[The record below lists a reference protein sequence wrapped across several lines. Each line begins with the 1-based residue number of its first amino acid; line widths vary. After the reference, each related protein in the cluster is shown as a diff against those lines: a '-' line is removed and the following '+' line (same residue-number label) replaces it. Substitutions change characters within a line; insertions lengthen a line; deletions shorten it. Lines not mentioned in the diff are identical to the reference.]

1 MIKLM
6 ALLLTLILTAC
17 AQTSML
23 DVKQAPPP
31 AVAPAPEPVHFT
43 VETRERTD
51 SALAEDGTLLAEYR
65 FTLPVLSVCREDGT
79 EVTAAENAAEQKA
92 LEAAAAFNEKFD
104 KWAAAEEFG
113 EVVEGAAEYLDMCRE
128 WEMDWGGPYT
138 LGLDCTVYQ
147 TEQLVSVAGT
157 YYSYTGGAHSNTYLL
172 GWNFD
177 LDTGE
182 FFNAK
187 ALSDGTALQDYVAE
201 ELTVQACSRAAE
213 ADMAPTE
220 MFWEEYETVIA
231 DWSSYAVSFDESG
244 MTVAFSPYELAC
256 YAAGPQE
263 FTISYEKLT
272 PHLNQNGHRALGA
285 VQ

>member
-1 MIKLM
+1 
-6 ALLLTLILTAC
+6 
-17 AQTSML
+17 
-23 DVKQAPPP
+23 
-31 AVAPAPEPVHFT
+31 
-43 VETRERTD
+43 
-51 SALAEDGTLLAEYR
+51 
-65 FTLPVLSVCREDGT
+65 
-79 EVTAAENAAEQKA
+79 
-92 LEAAAAFNEKFD
+92 
-104 KWAAAEEFG
+104 
-113 EVVEGAAEYLDMCRE
+113 MCRE

-182 FFNAK
+182 FFDAK

-272 PHLNQNGHRALGA
+272 PHLNQNGHRVLGA

>member
-43 VETRERTD
+43 VETREWTD

-104 KWAAAEEFG
+104 KWAAA
-113 EVVEGAAEYLDMCRE
+113 
-128 WEMDWGGPYT
+128 
-138 LGLDCTVYQ
+138 
-147 TEQLVSVAGT
+147 
-157 YYSYTGGAHSNTYLL
+157 
-172 GWNFD
+172 
-177 LDTGE
+177 
-182 FFNAK
+182 
-187 ALSDGTALQDYVAE
+187 
-201 ELTVQACSRAAE
+201 
-213 ADMAPTE
+213 
-220 MFWEEYETVIA
+220 
-231 DWSSYAVSFDESG
+231 
-244 MTVAFSPYELAC
+244 
-256 YAAGPQE
+256 
-263 FTISYEKLT
+263 
-272 PHLNQNGHRALGA
+272 
-285 VQ
+285 

>member
-31 AVAPAPEPVHFT
+31 AVAPAPEPVYFT
-43 VETRERTD
+43 VETREWTD

-65 FTLPVLSVCREDGT
+65 FTLPVLSVWREDGT

-182 FFNAK
+182 FFDAK

-272 PHLNQNGHRALGA
+272 HHLNQNGHRVLGA

>member
-43 VETRERTD
+43 VETREWTD

-65 FTLPVLSVCREDGT
+65 CTLPVLSVCREDGT

-182 FFNAK
+182 FFDAK

-213 ADMAPTE
+213 ADMAPME

-272 PHLNQNGHRALGA
+272 HHLNQNGHRVLGA